1 MNFCHFIFNI
11 NPKPKTQNLKMK
23 LTILGCYAATP
34 RTITNPTAQVLE
46 IRNRMFLI
54 DCGEGT
60 QVQLRKNKIKF
71 SKINHIFISHLH
83 GDHFYGLVGLVSTFR
98 LLNRQ
103 TDLHV
108 YGPKGI
114 KEVIT
119 LQLKLS
125 DSWTNYNLY
134 FHELTSKESELIYE
148 DDKVT
153 VSTIPLKHRVYTNG
167 FLFRE
172 KIGDRK
178 LNLEKIQ
185 SLSIDT
191 CYYQN
196 IKNGKDVVLDNGEEV
211 KNQDITFDPLPPKSY
226 AFCSDTVYDE
236 TIIPIIENTDVLYHE
251 STFLDSETSL
261 ATKTLHSTATQAAQI
276 ASKANVKQLLLG
288 HYSTRYDNI
297 NLFKKEATAIFEH
310 VLLADDGLSFEF

>member
-1 MNFCHFIFNI
+1 
-11 NPKPKTQNLKMK
+11 MK

-83 GDHFYGLVGLVSTFR
+83 GDHLYGLVGLISTFR
-98 LLNRQ
+98 LFNRQ
-103 TDLHV
+103 NDLHV

-114 KEVIT
+114 KELIT
-119 LQLKLS
+119 IQLKLS
-125 DSWTNYNLY
+125 DSWTHYNLY
-134 FHELTSKESELIYE
+134 FHELTSKESEVIYE
-148 DDKVT
+148 DEKVL
-153 VSTIPLKHRVYTNG
+153 VKTIPLNHRIYTNG
-167 FLFRE
+167 FLFQE

-178 LNLEKIQ
+178 LNLSEIEKY
-185 SLSIDT
+185 SIDT

-196 IKNGKDVVLDNGEEV
+196 IKNGKNVVLEDGTEIPNEV
-211 KNQDITFDPLPPKSY
+211 LTFDPIPPKNY

-236 TIIPIIENTDVLYHE
+236 NIIPNIENVDVLYHE
-251 STFLDSETSL
+251 STFLDSEADL
-261 ATKTLHSTATQAAQI
+261 ATRTLHSTAKQAATI
-276 ASKANVKQLLLG
+276 ANKANVKQLLLG
-288 HYSTRYDNI
+288 HYSTRYEHID
-297 NLFKKEATAIFEH
+297 LFKKEASLIFEN